1 MVVCGIKL
9 ELAPPKPE
17 DPAKGSVPRFSWEK
31 NISFIFAR
39 RISCSQRG
47 VAAHLPQPVPP
58 RPALGAGA
66 DGFQLL
72 EAGNRQLAAGQLGR
86 PVRQTG
92 ETRVVSKKPHC

>member
-1 MVVCGIKL
+1 MSK
-9 ELAPPKPE
+9 
-17 DPAKGSVPRFSWEK
+17 FSWENK
-31 NISFIFAR
+31 NIQIAL
-39 RISCSQRG
+39 RISGSQRG